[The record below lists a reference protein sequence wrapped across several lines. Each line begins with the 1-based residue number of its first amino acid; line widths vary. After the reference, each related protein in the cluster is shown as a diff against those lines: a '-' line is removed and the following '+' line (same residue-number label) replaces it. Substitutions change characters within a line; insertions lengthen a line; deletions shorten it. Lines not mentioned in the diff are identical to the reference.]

1 MPSGED
7 RPMVDET
14 RIEQLR
20 RRLRDIDAEIAELRG
35 STDGLKGDGD
45 GVEDAEEI
53 AAGLTGVE
61 EREAVLGI
69 LAQRRESLSE
79 QLKQLS
85 YDA

>member
-1 MPSGED
+1 
-7 RPMVDET
+7 MVDET

-20 RRLRDIDAEIAELRG
+20 QRLRDIDAEIAELRG
-35 STDGLKGDGD
+35 STDGLKGVGD

-53 AAGLTGVE
+53 AAGLTNVE

-69 LAQRRESLSE
+69 LAQRRESLIE

-85 YDA
+85 QDA

>member
-1 MPSGED
+1 
-7 RPMVDET
+7 MVDET
-14 RIEQLR
+14 SIEQLR
-20 RRLRDIDAEIAELRG
+20 QRLRDIDAEIAELRG
-35 STDGLKGDGD
+35 STDGLKGAGD

-69 LAQRRESLSE
+69 LAQRRESLIE

-85 YDA
+85 HDA